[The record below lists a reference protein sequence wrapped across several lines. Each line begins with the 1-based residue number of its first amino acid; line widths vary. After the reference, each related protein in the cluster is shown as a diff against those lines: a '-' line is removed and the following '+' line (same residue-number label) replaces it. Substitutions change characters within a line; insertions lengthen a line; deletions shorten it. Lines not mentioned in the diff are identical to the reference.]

1 MPLVNSVY
9 NGTESIAFLD
19 PKLWELVPEEVKQKE
34 SLNVFKDEIKNGHRP
49 TNSLCRLCKN
59 FLHDVGFLQ

>member
-1 MPLVNSVY
+1 MLLVNSVY
-9 NGTESIAFLD
+9 NGTESIPFLD

-34 SLNVFKDEIKNGHRP
+34 SLNLFKDEIKNGHRP
-49 TNSLCRLCKN
+49 INSLCRLCKN

>member
-19 PKLWELVPEEVKQKE
+19 LKVWELVREEVKRKE
-34 SLNVFKDEIKNGHRP
+34 SLNVFKDAIKKWSP
-49 TNSLCRLCKN
+49 TNKLPM
-59 FLHDVGFLQ
+59 